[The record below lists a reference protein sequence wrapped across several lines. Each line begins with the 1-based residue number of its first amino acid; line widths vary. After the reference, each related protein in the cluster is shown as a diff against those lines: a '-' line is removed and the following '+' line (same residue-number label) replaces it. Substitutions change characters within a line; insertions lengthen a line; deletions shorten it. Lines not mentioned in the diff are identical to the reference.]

1 MAWTAEDAREE
12 AAYEAALEASYEA
25 DDVDE
30 YESDDEREAAEAERA
45 FQEEWAYFH
54 SAR

>member
-1 MAWTAEDAREE
+1 MAWTADDALEE
-12 AAYEAALEASYEA
+12 AAYEAALEATYEA
-25 DDVDE
+25 ENDE